1 MTLPLYVINA
11 FTDKPFAGNPAAV
24 CPLDAWLPEDTMQ
37 SIAAQNNLSETAFFV
52 AESDGYRIRWFT
64 PACEVKLCGHATLA
78 SAYILFNELQYE
90 GDALQFESKSGPL
103 TVSRDENRI
112 ALNFP
117 VWELQPADDIYD
129 VAGAIGQT
137 PVKTCYGGDD
147 LMAILDNESQVVNI
161 KPDFSLV
168 KNLRARG
175 LIVTAPGD
183 KVDFVSRFF
192 APAAGIPEDPVTGSA
207 HCALTPY
214 WSAEL
219 GKTKMTARQV
229 SARGGDLVCEL
240 QGERVEIAGNA
251 QLYAKGQISI

>member
-1 MTLPLYVINA
+1 MTLSLYVVNA
-11 FTDKPFAGNPAAV
+11 FTNKPFAGNPAAV
-24 CPLDAWLPEDTMQ
+24 CPLDARLPDDTMQ

-52 AESDGYRIRWFT
+52 KEGDDYRIRWFT
-64 PACEVKLCGHATLA
+64 PACEAKLCGHATLA
-78 SAYILFNELQYE
+78 SAYVLFNELQYE
-90 GDALQFESKSGPL
+90 GAVLRFESKSGSL
-103 TVSRDENRI
+103 TVSRDEDRL

-117 VWELQPADDIYD
+117 VWKLQPADNIDA
-129 VAGAIGQT
+129 VAGAIGQA
-137 PVKTCYGGDD
+137 PAKICYGGDD
-147 LMAILDNESQVVNI
+147 LIAILENESQVVNI

-219 GKTKMTARQV
+219 GKTKLTARQV
-229 SARGGDLVCEL
+229 SARGGDLICEL
-240 QGERVEIAGNA
+240 QGERVKIAGNA
-251 QLYAKGQISI
+251 QLYAKGHIFV